1 MSVDAS
7 ICHYMSEDPA
17 LPHTHA
23 KWSSS
28 PLVHPQEAEAARQR
42 SESLRN
48 DVIRLVEDRN
58 VRTNRTQADASSR
71 LNDRARDITSWKK
84 ELQREVEALVRETAV
99 LENSKQELEHA
110 ICQAKRPEEVAV
122 HCLAARDYRVG
133 VDVVQDAVQA
143 ALAAELA
150 EIRRIRAGLAQLH
163 EEIGGQLLHMA
174 AVQARLRL
182 DLRQKTEA
190 LDIDQTCFSLENS
203 SHEISLHP
211 GLHQADLCVSDPQAW
226 IKHSDKNIEESNSAR
241 VKSSDLR
248 GSVTGLLTS
257 ACTELMT
264 AWSVCNRSVWSRTS
278 SRSRSRRKRKA
289 IFQEFQG
296 ADPGDRGDPRPPK
309 QQLADDSAGDR

>member
-264 AWSVCNRSVWSRTS
+264 AWSVCNRSAWT
-278 SRSRSRRKRKA
+278 RSRRGESCISGVSRS
-289 IFQEFQG
+289 G
-296 ADPGDRGDPRPPK
+296 SRRPRRPT
-309 QQLADDSAGDR
+309 AS